1 MKFALMGRQTLL
13 VHLRFVFCGKVFV
26 VLLGV
31 FSFFAIVLAQPLSC
45 FTVNTRNVDS
55 TLYFLLLLAF
65 IVATNFLNSIHRY
78 PSLHELSHN
87 LRSRC
92 SFGIFFDDIVHDLTI
107 CHSGLRVE
115 LSTTKQEG
123 ERKKEI
129 FECFHKIILARDFAT
144 HPVCL

>member
-13 VHLRFVFCGKVFV
+13 VYLRFIFCGKVFV
-26 VLLGV
+26 VLLGS
-31 FSFFAIVLAQPLSC
+31 FSFFAIV
-45 FTVNTRNVDS
+45 FTQARFSSVFHTRDVHS
-55 TLYFLLLLAF
+55 TLNFLFLLAF
-65 IVATNFLNSIHRY
+65 IVATYLLNSIHRH

-87 LRSRC
+87 LRTRC
-92 SFGIFFDDIVHDLTI
+92 SFGIFFDDIVHDLAI

-123 ERKKEI
+123 ERKKEV